1 MTEQRKE
8 RELVKDVFWISG
20 GFYLSADSIVSARS
34 VPLVLAATHVPE
46 LRGYSDM
53 DSIGPFYS
61 SNLPVVSGYGASRS
75 GVNYKS
81 FVPI

>member
-34 VPLVLAATHVPE
+34 VPLVLAATNVPE

-61 SNLPVVSGYGASRS
+61 SNLPVVSGYGGSRS
-75 GVNYKS
+75 GVYYKS

>member
-1 MTEQRKE
+1 MVE
-8 RELVKDVFWISG
+8 DIFWVSG
-20 GFYLSADSIVSARS
+20 GFYPSADSIVSARS
-34 VPLVLAATHVPE
+34 VPLVLVATHVPE